1 MNKRYITNKIIV
13 VMVLVLSLFCAYF
26 IFHTSEIISKNNFW
40 LDKASEIKILNND
53 IDIQMSKQLSMINYD
68 DMNAKITEI
77 NRLIHE
83 IEMSKDFSKFFFK
96 IKNKKIFMSLKKAIE
111 NKKIIIE
118 KYQTLKSISSNDLVY
133 ISQNIQY
140 ASNLKFVSKLYSY
153 IILSK
158 LGTEFN
164 ATMFNHDINMQLNDI

>member
-68 DMNAKITEI
+68 DMNAKITE
-77 NRLIHE
+77 
-83 IEMSKDFSKFFFK
+83 
-96 IKNKKIFMSLKKAIE
+96 
-111 NKKIIIE
+111 
-118 KYQTLKSISSNDLVY
+118 
-133 ISQNIQY
+133 
-140 ASNLKFVSKLYSY
+140 
-153 IILSK
+153 
-158 LGTEFN
+158 
-164 ATMFNHDINMQLNDI
+164 